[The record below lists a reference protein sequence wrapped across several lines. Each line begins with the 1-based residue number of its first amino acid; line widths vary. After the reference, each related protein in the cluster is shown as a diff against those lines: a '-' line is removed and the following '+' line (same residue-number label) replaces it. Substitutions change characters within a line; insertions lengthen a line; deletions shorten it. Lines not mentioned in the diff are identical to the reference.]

1 MRIATYN
8 VDAEDMLERAFAYLV
23 SHGLE
28 NVTMRRLCNDT
39 GLALGSMYYWFKN
52 KDELVIEVAVYGMK
66 KVFDEIFNKVHETMH
81 DLNTFFSHFI
91 DAAGEYKNELRFI
104 YQIAASPVYGDI
116 IRMGNKHMDFIYS
129 RCIQR
134 LSELMNCSENA
145 LRPLVYL
152 FTEVVFDYV
161 IWDNSEKFRVQLEFI
176 YSVLKDAA
184 IKSDASA
191 V

>member
-52 KDELVIEVAVYGMK
+52 KEELVIEVAVYGVK
-66 KVFDEIFNKVHETMH
+66 KVFGEIFDKVYETMH

-104 YQIAASPVYGDI
+104 YQIAASPAYGDI
-116 IRMGNKHMDFIYS
+116 IRMCNTHIDFIYS
-129 RCIQR
+129 KHIQK
-134 LSELMNCSENA
+134 LSDLTNCSEKA

-152 FTEVVFDYV
+152 FVEAVFDYI
-161 IWDNSEKFRVQLEFI
+161 IWDNSEKFQVQLEFI
-176 YSVLKDAA
+176 YSVLRDAA